1 MQYQYI
7 VSAHK
12 ASSVTSSVNGPFRT
26 PNETNLLVA
35 KGNRLE
41 IFTTTTCLQLVG
53 EYSFHGQISSLHIFH
68 PEDRLTCLVLVV
80 SGEASRN
87 KFAVLSWD
95 ATEQT
100 ILTESSGEIIEHTG
114 RPTTESK
121 LVAVD
126 YEARVIVVYAYQG
139 IVHLFPLVGVP
150 SDSGWRSLVKS
161 TGSDRKSGSRMR
173 TEGDDEERYPY
184 TVREQLVGGLRVPP
198 YLRPDD
204 EDEENRTTSQSKS
217 VGKGKGVAHAIRSSD
232 MYPALTRYIRELK
245 VLDLQ
250 FVRRG
255 DAPSQR
261 PAFAVLY
268 EDANMARQVH
278 VYSIDEV
285 QGELRPQSLWT
296 SDHVEPTSNML
307 IPLPRGAVLVVGDE
321 ALTVVAANRSPLGMS
336 KRAATVTAFEWIDT
350 QTFERLL
357 LADDSGV
364 LSLVVFQYDRSGHV
378 KEMFVERLGSISV
391 ASGLSYLGDGCVYVG
406 SHCGDHAAVRLHTE
420 PLGEEA
426 ALCSADDVL
435 AHPLGSA
442 GKSMARPNT
451 FIEPIEPFTNLA
463 PVVDLCMVGMGSND
477 SSIGKSTSGNYGSI
491 VACSGQRTTPGLRLV
506 RNGVGVESVAELAVS
521 GVVNAWSLSAEVSG
535 LMDVDSIEPT
545 RYVVM
550 VLSLVD
556 STRVM
561 GWTEPS
567 SGDSVELEELSAG
580 GSWRLDELTLAA
592 GLTSDGR
599 HAVQVTPSGVVLLQ
613 PTNSGWQRCAVW
625 EPSDGSAIS
634 AASSSGDQV
643 AVAMDGSLVAY
654 LEVHGSA
661 LECVAQQR
669 LAHAVSCIDVHSWSE
684 DKRSAYVAVGLWAS
698 HDVCLLALPSLA
710 EALTISVGGGLS
722 RSVLMCVLGGTA
734 YVLVGGGDGRLHHF
748 SMTSRESP
756 GVAERKCVRLGSR
769 PLALAGFSNHGE
781 PSVFAASDHSAV
793 LFAHRQADG
802 AGRLMCA
809 NVDAQDIRC
818 VAAVQ
823 SGLSPHALLLLVS
836 ESRLSLARAD
846 PAQRLHVRP
855 RPLPPWAAPHRLAFS
870 AALAV
875 YGVATI
881 HTLGS
886 VSLDM
891 AEWMA
896 GMSEPLVSRALPAEA
911 ARFTVLGGDGG
922 GTQPAD
928 ILDSLLLQPYEIP
941 ESLCV
946 ATLTSLLR
954 PPQTDGGESQ
964 RPALEDV
971 FVLGTSVVLPGEDD
985 AKRGRVLV
993 LLWDTRSRRIAIA
1006 GSFVALG
1013 AVYAVASFRGMILA
1027 AIGSRLLLLGWQQKA
1042 SNADEYELVAL
1053 CSQQTQIAAL
1063 SLAVNGD
1070 YVIVGDVMASAS
1082 VYHYEENTSDAGMVR
1097 RRLVPVARD
1106 YAGVWTTS
1114 VAAVPPPLLQ
1124 NAERLYP
1131 SAIDEETGFASSG
1144 PGGGL
1149 IVVPQHAQ
1157 VFGDSSSERFIVS
1170 DAYHNIF
1177 RVALSRTV
1185 EQKMCVEARWHLSDQ
1200 INVMRPGSLVMDV
1213 PDPEFPDVFRATL
1226 VFGTVQG
1233 AIGIIASVEDGRIG
1247 RILDRLQINMAHLL
1261 PTPGLWDYDEWRAY
1275 ASDQRTSRAFGVLD
1289 GDLIERFLD
1298 LSPEMQR
1305 LVFEGGGVL
1314 LDAVRRE
1321 AAERRKKAEY
1331 WTGHAR
1337 VEAEGEVVVLGQ
1349 MAVSDI
1355 SAREHVTLDYVVRL
1369 VECLTRLH

>member
-1 MQYQYI
+1 SGGR
-7 VSAHK
+7 V
-12 ASSVTSSVNGPFRT
+12 RT
-26 PNETNLLVA
+26 N
-35 KGNRLE
+35 
-41 IFTTTTCLQLVG
+41 
-53 EYSFHGQISSLHIFH
+53 
-68 PEDRLTCLVLVV
+68 
-80 SGEASRN
+80 
-87 KFAVLSWD
+87 
-95 ATEQT
+95 
-100 ILTESSGEIIEHTG
+100 
-114 RPTTESK
+114 
-121 LVAVD
+121 
-126 YEARVIVVYAYQG
+126 
-139 IVHLFPLVGVP
+139 
-150 SDSGWRSLVKS
+150 
-161 TGSDRKSGSRMR
+161 
-173 TEGDDEERYPY
+173 GDDEERYPY
-184 TVREQLVGGLRVPP
+184 TVREQLVGGLRVPS

-204 EDEENRTTSQSKS
+204 DDEEENRSASRRKS
-217 VGKGKGVAHAIRSSD
+217 AGKGKGVAHAVRSSD

-250 FVRRG
+250 FIRRG
-255 DAPSQR
+255 DGPAQR

-296 SDHVEPTSNML
+296 SDHVEPTSNII
-307 IPLPRGAVLVVGDE
+307 IPLMRGAVLVLGE
-321 ALTVVAANRSPLGMS
+321 ETLTVVAANRPPLRMS
-336 KRAATVTAFEWIDT
+336 KRAATVTAFEWIDI
-350 QTFERLL
+350 QTLERLL

-364 LSLVVFQYDRSGHV
+364 LSLVIFQYDRSGHV

-426 ALCSADDVL
+426 DLCSADDVL

-442 GKSMARPNT
+442 GVSMAKANT
-451 FIEPIEPFTNLA
+451 FIEPIESFTNLA

-477 SSIGKSTSGNYGSI
+477 SSAGKATSGNYGSI

-521 GVVNAWSLSAEVSG
+521 GVVNAWSLSAEVGGS
-535 LMDVDSIEPT
+535 MDVDSIEPT
-545 RYVVM
+545 RHVVM
-550 VLSLVD
+550 VLSLVG

-599 HAVQVTPSGVVLLQ
+599 HAVQVTPSGVALLQ
-613 PTNSGWQRCAVW
+613 PTKAGWQQCAAW
-625 EPSDGSAIS
+625 SPSDGAAIS
-634 AASSSGDQV
+634 AASSSGDQI
-643 AVAMDGSLVAY
+643 AIAIDGSLVAY
-654 LEVHGSA
+654 LEVRGSA

-684 DKRSAYVAVGLWAS
+684 NKRSAYVAVGLWAS

-710 EALTISVGGGLS
+710 TALTIGVDSALS
-722 RSVLMCVLGGTA
+722 RSVLMCTLGGTA

-748 SMTSRESP
+748 SMTSLDQPS
-756 GVAERKCVRLGSR
+756 VAERKSVRLGSR
-769 PLALAGFSNHGE
+769 PLALAGFRNHGE

-823 SGLSPHALLLLVS
+823 SAFFSDALLLVS

-855 RPLPPWAAPHRLAFS
+855 RPLPPWAAPHRLAFN

-881 HTLGS
+881 HTLDSG
-886 VSLDM
+886 SLDM

-896 GMSEPLVSRALPAEA
+896 GTSEPLASRALPVEA
-911 ARFTVLGGDGG
+911 ARFTVFGGDGG
-922 GTQPAD
+922 GTQPGD

-946 ATLTSLLR
+946 AALTSLLR
-954 PPQTDGGESQ
+954 PPQAERGESQ

-993 LLWDTRSRRIAIA
+993 LAWDSRSRRVSIA
-1006 GSFVALG
+1006 GSFAALG
-1013 AVYAVASFRGMILA
+1013 AVYAVVSFRGMVLA

-1042 SNADEYELVAL
+1042 GNADEHELVAL

-1070 YVIVGDVMASAS
+1070 YVIVGDVMSSVS
-1082 VYHYEENTSDAGMVR
+1082 VYRYEETTNDAGVVR
-1097 RRLVPVARD
+1097 RRLVPAARD

-1114 VAAVPPPLLQ
+1114 VAAVPPPLTT
-1124 NAERLYP
+1124 ERLYP
-1131 SAIDEETGFASSG
+1131 SAIDEETGFASAG
-1144 PGGGL
+1144 PGGRV
-1149 IVVPQHAQ
+1149 VVPMHAQ
-1157 VFGDSSSERFIVS
+1157 VFGDSSSERFVVS

-1177 RVALSRTV
+1177 RVALSKTV

-1233 AIGIIASVEDGRIG
+1233 AIGIIASVEDGRLG

-1261 PTPGLWDYDEWRAY
+1261 PTPGLWSYDEWRAY
-1275 ASDQRTSRAFGVLD
+1275 ASDQKTSRAFGVLD

-1298 LSPEMQR
+1298 LSPDMQR
-1305 LVFEGGGVL
+1305 LVFEGGGALV
-1314 LDAVRRE
+1314 DAARRE

-1337 VEAEGEVVVLGQ
+1337 VEAEGEAIVLGQ